1 MKLSDTVFIFLRNV
15 HSMNVEIDNEE
26 NVSYVKM
33 RNPTASE
40 ISFIRTRCP
49 SKKVLKVSCSELGEY
64 S

>member
-1 MKLSDTVFIFLRNV
+1 
-15 HSMNVEIDNEE
+15 MNVETDEEE

-49 SKKVLKVSCSELGEY
+49 SKKVLKVACSDLGKQFMFKKYED
-64 S
+64 